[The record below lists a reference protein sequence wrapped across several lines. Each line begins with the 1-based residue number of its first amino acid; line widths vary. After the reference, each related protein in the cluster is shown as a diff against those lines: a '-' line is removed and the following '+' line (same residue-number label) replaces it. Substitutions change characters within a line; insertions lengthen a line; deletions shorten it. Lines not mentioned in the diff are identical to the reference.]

1 MAQHSPRSLKHEYE
15 LYVENEIENYKESVS
30 RSAILKI
37 GDEAAAALRA
47 GEQFAMDELLLWA
60 EVDRIIRKR
69 IRIPAYN
76 TWRRKRM
83 KMLEEYRRPE
93 HWGIQPDG
101 VLAREIHPPAE
112 SKVLVAGGEIDRTAL
127 YLAAH
132 GCDVTAVDREVDSLE
147 RVMNAAQEAGLAD
160 RIQSYVADLTDWS
173 PDAPLGALVCTQEA
187 FSGLSPEERG
197 RAFELLQSATRD
209 GGVHLVGTIVRGKRG
224 VSVAELRRQY
234 KGWTT
239 AIQGLDYLGR
249 RRLQLLQEL
258 PGEEDR
264 QLIPV
269 SQRHGCPPVECQFAT
284 LPPLQ

>member
-1 MAQHSPRSLKHEYE
+1 MMQQNPRSLRHEYE

-30 RSAILKI
+30 RSAMLKI

-93 HWGIQPDG
+93 HWGIRPDG

-132 GCDVTAVDREVDSLE
+132 GCDVTAVDRESQPLE

-160 RIQSYVADLTDWS
+160 RIQSYVADLGDWS
-173 PDAPLGALVCTQEA
+173 PDVPLGALVCTSEA
-187 FSGLSPEERG
+187 FSDLSLEERG
-197 RAFELLQSATRD
+197 RAFELLQGATRD
-209 GGVHLVGTIVRGKRG
+209 GGVHLVG
-224 VSVAELRRQY
+224 
-234 KGWTT
+234 
-239 AIQGLDYLGR
+239 
-249 RRLQLLQEL
+249 
-258 PGEEDR
+258 
-264 QLIPV
+264 
-269 SQRHGCPPVECQFAT
+269 
-284 LPPLQ
+284 

>member
-1 MAQHSPRSLKHEYE
+1 MAQQNPRSLRHEYE

-37 GDEAAAALRA
+37 GDEAAATLRA

-69 IRIPAYN
+69 LRIPTYE
-76 TWRRKRM
+76 TWRRKRL

-93 HWGIQPDG
+93 HWGIRPDG
-101 VLAREIHPPAE
+101 VLAREVHPPAE

-132 GCDVTAVDREVDSLE
+132 GCDVTAVDREVKPLQ

-160 RIQSYVADLTDWS
+160 RIQSYVAGIADLS
-173 PDAPLGALVCTQEA
+173 PDVQLGAVVCTPDA
-187 FSGLSPEERG
+187 FVGLSSEERG
-197 RAFELLQSATRD
+197 RAIELLQSVTRD

-234 KGWTT
+234 KGWSISIESDSGSSKSFL
-239 AIQGLDYLGR
+239 ARKIA
-249 RRLQLLQEL
+249 
-258 PGEEDR
+258 
-264 QLIPV
+264 
-269 SQRHGCPPVECQFAT
+269 S
-284 LPPLQ
+284 

>member
-1 MAQHSPRSLKHEYE
+1 MAQPNPRSLKHEYE

-47 GEQFAMDELLLWA
+47 GEQFAMNELLLWA

-69 IRIPAYN
+69 LRIPAYE

-93 HWGIQPDG
+93 HWGIRPDG

-132 GCDVTAVDREVDSLE
+132 GCDVTAVDRKSQPLE

-160 RIQSYVADLTDWS
+160 RIQSYVAGITDWS
-173 PDAPLGALVCTQEA
+173 PDVQLGAVVCTPEA
-187 FSGLSPEERG
+187 FVGLNAEERG
-197 RAFELLQSATRD
+197 RAFELLQSVTRD

-224 VSVAELRRQY
+224 VSLAELRRQY
-234 KGWTT
+234 KGWS
-239 AIQGLDYLGR
+239 ISI
-249 RRLQLLQEL
+249 
-258 PGEEDR
+258 EEDSSSSKSFLAR
-264 QLIPV
+264 KIA
-269 SQRHGCPPVECQFAT
+269 S
-284 LPPLQ
+284 